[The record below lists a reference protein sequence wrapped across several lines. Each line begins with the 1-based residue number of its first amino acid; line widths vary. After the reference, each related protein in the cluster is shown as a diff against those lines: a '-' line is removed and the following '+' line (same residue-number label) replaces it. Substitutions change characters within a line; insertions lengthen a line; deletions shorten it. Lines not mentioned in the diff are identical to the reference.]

1 MAHYANNFKLYVT
14 SLWLHHDAS
23 LIQQVFNKLHFCMSK
38 STCWHNKV
46 TLCLQYFTTNH
57 SKCSYNINKHDIVRV
72 VWSQAIVN
80 SGGRRGTVSR
90 WVNAILIHTAVL
102 QRGRWYRGDLFH
114 NFLFLYDSQAKQ
126 QVCSVSRSDMSCPVC
141 VCVCFTHMFHH
152 PLLLSQACALRE
164 SGWSQ
169 EQQAVIGRGCYVR

>member
-23 LIQQVFNKLHFCMSK
+23 LIQQVFNKLHFCVSK

-90 WVNAILIHTAVL
+90 GVNAILIHTAVL

-141 VCVCFTHMFHH
+141 VCFTHMFHH